1 MGKGSQLGCENGD
14 WNCSGEHA
22 VGYTEAELLKK
33 FYIYIGNYIW
43 VLYIDIGVG

>member
-14 WNCSGEHA
+14 WNCSGEHE

-33 FYIYIGNYIW
+33 VLYIYIDRQ
-43 VLYIDIGVG
+43 IDRQIVRTF